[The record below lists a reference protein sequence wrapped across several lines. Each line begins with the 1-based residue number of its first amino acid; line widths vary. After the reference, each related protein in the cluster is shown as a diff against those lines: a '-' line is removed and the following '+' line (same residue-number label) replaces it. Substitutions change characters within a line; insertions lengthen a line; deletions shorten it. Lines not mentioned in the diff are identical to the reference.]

1 MEEEEV
7 HEGRHQ
13 LSFYQLY
20 SPCLV
25 SIESVSREGNTGIG
39 AAFHIGDGYL
49 VTARHV
55 VENRIITSIVPAC
68 GYASV
73 SLESLDVLYPGNN
86 DIDLA
91 LVRSDFS
98 LDYYMNKVHIWGIDS
113 SQKVDHI
120 QIGGHMDDWI
130 NDSLVLFEVVIFGY
144 PPIPTSSSPHL
155 VVVRGEV
162 NSIIYPYVGSP
173 HPLFIV
179 SPTPRGG
186 FSGGPVLTKSGW
198 LLGVMTSALVTDN
211 SIPEVGFG
219 AAITVEP
226 LWNLLHDNGVFPA
239 TNAALWDE
247 ISKVWPQ

>member
-1 MEEEEV
+1 MEKGE
-7 HEGRHQ
+7 EGRKGSQ
-13 LSFYQLY
+13 LSFYELY

-25 SIESVSREGNTGIG
+25 SVESTGPDGNTGIG

-55 VENRIITSIVPAC
+55 VQGRDITSIVPAC
-68 GYASV
+68 GYAQIN
-73 SLESLDVLYPGNN
+73 LNTIEIIYPN
-86 DIDLA
+86 DEAIDLA
-91 LVRSDFS
+91 LIRSNFS
-98 LDYYMNKVHIWGIDS
+98 LEYYMNKVSYWGNPDLL
-113 SQKVDHI
+113 KVDHI

-130 NDSLVLFEVVIFGY
+130 NDGLVLFEVIIFGY

-155 VVVRGEV
+155 VAARGEV
-162 NSIIYPYVGSP
+162 NAIIYPYIGSP

-186 FSGGPVLTKSGW
+186 FSGGPVLTKDGW

-211 SIPEVGFG
+211 AIPEVGFG

-226 LWNLLHDNGVFPA
+226 LWNLLHENNVFPA
-239 TNAALWDE
+239 SNAELWDE
-247 ISKVWPQ
+247 IWKAWPQ